1 MTLRAETS
9 PAANSPAMQAL
20 VLHGVGDLRVEPIA
34 LPRPGPGHVRVR
46 IGFCGVCGSDIPRIF
61 VKGTLRYPTVC
72 GHEMAGTVDVCGEG
86 VDDLRPGEPVAV
98 FPLLW
103 CGRCAACERGAYVQC
118 HDYDYLGSRRDGGF
132 AECVVAPR
140 RNLIRVPDGVS
151 IEEAAMTE
159 PAAVAL
165 HALKRAGGC
174 TPGETV
180 AVFGLG
186 PIGLMVAQWARAMG
200 ASQVVL
206 FDIAPPKV
214 ELARRLGF
222 PLAFDSR
229 ERDAVETLGSLTS
242 GEGAHVSF
250 DAAGAPPALI
260 AALRAARRGGRVV
273 ILGNPSGDVTLPAAL
288 ISQLMR
294 REAAV
299 FATWNS
305 DYSAVGNDDDWRA
318 SLDAMAAKKLD
329 LRPLITHRVPL
340 SDSRGVLE
348 AMRDGR
354 GFFEKVLIQPARA

>member
-1 MTLRAETS
+1 MPPDGTPTADAS
-9 PAANSPAMQAL
+9 AAMRAL
-20 VLHGVGDLRVEPIA
+20 VLHGVGDLRIEPIGR
-34 LPRPGPGHVRVR
+34 PRPGPGQVRVR

-61 VKGTLRYPTVC
+61 VKGTYRFPTVC
-72 GHEMAGTVDVCGEG
+72 GHEMAGTVDFCGEG
-86 VDDLRPGEPVAV
+86 VDDLKPGDPVAV

-140 RNLIRVPDGVS
+140 RNLIRVPEGVS

-165 HALKRAGGC
+165 HALKRAGSC
-174 TPGETV
+174 APGET
-180 AVFGLG
+180 AAIFGLG

-200 ASQVVL
+200 ASRVVL
-206 FDIAPPKV
+206 FDVAPAKV
-214 ELARRLGF
+214 EFARRLGF
-222 PLAFDSR
+222 PQAFDSR
-229 ERDAVETLGSLTS
+229 ERDPVETLGSLTC
-242 GEGAHVSF
+242 GEGAHVSV
-250 DAAGAPPALI
+250 DAAGAPPALV
-260 AALRAARRGGRVV
+260 AALRAVRRGGRVV
-273 ILGNPSGDVTLPAAL
+273 ILGNPSGDVSLPAAL

-305 DYSAVGNDDDWRA
+305 EYSAAGNDDDWRA
-318 SLDAMAAKKLD
+318 SLEAMASKKLD

-340 SDSRGVLE
+340 AESRGVLE
-348 AMRDGR
+348 AIRDGR
-354 GFFEKVLIQPARA
+354 GFFEKVLIHP